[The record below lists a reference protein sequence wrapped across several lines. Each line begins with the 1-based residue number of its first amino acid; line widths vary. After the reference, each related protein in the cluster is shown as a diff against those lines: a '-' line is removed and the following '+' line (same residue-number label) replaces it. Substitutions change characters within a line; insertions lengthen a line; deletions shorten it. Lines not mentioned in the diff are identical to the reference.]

1 MAMAAQRKSTRP
13 GRRKEAVRTGLRPG
27 RRKEAVISHGIL
39 VIYSI
44 VVLVPLLFVVYL
56 SVKTIAGILATPL
69 SPPDRIHTEN
79 YSQAWS
85 GGDLGRYLLNTI
97 VVAGVTVFAVL
108 LLSSLAAYVI
118 ARYTFRG
125 NQLLYLFFV
134 SGLALPIQ
142 IIALP
147 LFILMRQLGLLGSL
161 PSLILVF
168 AAGGMSFSVF
178 LLVNF
183 MRTVPME
190 LQEAA
195 VVDGAGPLQIYWH
208 VVLPL
213 VRPALGIVAI
223 FEFINAWKEFFLPL
237 LLIQNPSNM
246 TVSVGVLSFV
256 GEYSTQWQLLLAA
269 LVIVSL
275 PTIIGALFVTRQL
288 RRNLLSGGVKM

>member
-1 MAMAAQRKSTRP
+1 MADIAVPGRSHRP
-13 GRRKEAVRTGLRPG
+13 GQHRA
-27 RRKEAVISHGIL
+27 AVISHTIL
-39 VIYSI
+39 VVYAI

-56 SVKTIAGILATPL
+56 SIKSLSGVLATPL
-69 SPPDRIHTEN
+69 GLPDRIHTEN
-79 YSQAWS
+79 YTQAWS
-85 GGDLGRYLLNTI
+85 TGDLGRYLINTV
-97 VVAGVTVFAVL
+97 VVAVVTVAGVL

-118 ARYTFRG
+118 ARYRFRG

-161 PSLILVF
+161 PSLILAF

-183 MRTVPME
+183 MRSIPAE

-195 VVDGAGPLQIYWH
+195 VVDGAGPIQIYWH

-237 LLIQNPSNM
+237 LLIQDPNDM
-246 TVSVGVLSFV
+246 TVSVGVQSFQ
-256 GEYSTQWQLLLAA
+256 GEFSTDWQLLFAA

-288 RRNLLSGGVKM
+288 RRNLLSGGIKM